1 MRAYEPNDLAG
12 IVLTPV
18 EVASDDLER
27 RVGLFSVIII
37 SLSAMIGS
45 GLFLLPSLAMV
56 EMGDGVN
63 PVGGVWLAY
72 LLAAFVV
79 LPGAIS
85 KSELSTAM
93 PSSGG
98 SYLYVERAFGPLV
111 GTISGLGLWANFML
125 KSAFAL
131 IGFKAYL
138 WVFEE
143 ILAPGWEEGWLYD
156 NVNLAALVLL
166 AIIVGINILGVKS
179 IKKVQIPIVMFS
191 SAYLLAIC
199 LWAIATSEMN
209 WGAVASREAFGG
221 DWSSVASTS
230 AFVFVS
236 YAGVTKIA
244 AIGGEIRDPG
254 RNLPHGIHLSLLF
267 SCILY
272 VTVTLVMAATV
283 DPSIYMKSDGSG
295 PREDPIYVFAREVG
309 GNTVANIAAF
319 LAVVTMTSM
328 SLAGILAS
336 SRFPFA
342 MSRDRLLPQ
351 FLERIHEKYGTPHWA
366 IIVTGLSIGAAIT
379 LLPVKD
385 VAKLAS
391 GFKIMIFML
400 INACVIVLRSSSA
413 SHAWYEPEWKTPR
426 IVYPLIQ
433 LFGIFGGGALLLL
446 MGSKAIIGAMVA
458 IVLGLIIYTGYGKEN
473 VEREITPWETVMKL
487 VTEPEEVE
495 RRRRFSAF
503 YSADKEGTGGLDLDE
518 FVSAILALGYIDKG
532 GANISDDSLVVS
544 STKSNQKNQT
554 VRELFIE
561 GDLDSDGSIGID
573 EFLRMAEEIEPQG

>member
-209 WGAVASREAFGG
+209 WAAVASREAFGG

-254 RNLPHGIHLSLLF
+254 RNLPHGILLSLLF

-532 GANISDDSLVVS
+532 GVNISDDSLVVS

-561 GDLDSDGSIGID
+561 GDLDSDGSIGIE

>member
-1 MRAYEPNDLAG
+1 MRTYGPKDLVG
-12 IVLTPV
+12 IVLTPIGV
-18 EVASDDLER
+18 ESDNLER
-27 RVGLFSVIII
+27 KLGLFSVVII

-56 EMGDGVN
+56 EMGGAGG

-72 LLAAFVV
+72 LMAAIVV

-138 WVFEE
+138 WVCEE
-143 ILAPGWEEGWLYD
+143 ILAPGRGEGWLYD

-166 AIIVGINILGVKS
+166 VIIVGINILGVKS

-199 LWAIATSEMN
+199 AWAVATSEMN
-209 WGAVASREAFGG
+209 WDAALSREAFGS
-221 DWSSVASTS
+221 DWSAVASTS

-244 AIGGEIRDPG
+244 AIGGEIKDPG
-254 RNLPHGIHLSLLF
+254 RSLPYGILLSLLF

-272 VTVTLVMAATV
+272 VTVTLVMTATV
-283 DPSIYMKSDGSG
+283 DPSGYMKHEGTE
-295 PREDPIYVFAREVG
+295 PREDPVYIFAKAVG
-309 GNTVANIAAF
+309 GETVANIAAF

-328 SLAGILAS
+328 ALAGILAS

-342 MSRDRLLPQ
+342 MSRDKLLPE
-351 FLERIHEKYGTPHWA
+351 FLEGIHEKYGTPHWA
-366 IIVTGLSIGAAIT
+366 IIVTGLAIGAAIT
-379 LLPVKD
+379 FLPVED

-400 INACVIVLRSSSA
+400 INACVIVLRRASD
-413 SHAWYEPEWKTPR
+413 SHAWYEPEWKTPW
-426 IVYPLIQ
+426 ILYPFIQ
-433 LFGIFGGGALLLL
+433 LFGIFGGGALLVL
-446 MGSKAIIGAMVA
+446 MGSKAIIGATVA
-458 IVLGLIIYTGYGKEN
+458 IVLGVIIYTGYGKDN
-473 VEREITPWETVMKL
+473 VKREITPWETAVRMF
-487 VTEPEEVE
+487 TEPDEVE

-503 YSADKEGTGGLDLDE
+503 YSADKEGTGLLDLDG
-518 FVSAILALGYIDKG
+518 FVSAILALGYIERG
-532 GANISDDSLVVS
+532 GANISDDSLVIS
-544 STKSNQKNQT
+544 GTKSNPNNQT
-554 VRELFIE
+554 VRDLYAE
-561 GDLDSDGSIGID
+561 GDLDSDGSIGLE
-573 EFLRMAEEIEPQG
+573 EFLRMAEEIEPGD

>member
-143 ILAPGWEEGWLYD
+143 ILAPSWEEGWLYD

-209 WGAVASREAFGG
+209 WAAVASREAFGG

-254 RNLPHGIHLSLLF
+254 RNLPHGILLSLLF

>member
-1 MRAYEPNDLAG
+1 MG

-18 EVASDDLER
+18 EIEADNLER
-27 RVGLFSVIII
+27 RLGLFSVIII

-56 EMGDGVN
+56 EMGGGAN

-72 LLAAFVV
+72 LLAAIVV

-98 SYLYVERAFGPLV
+98 SYLYVERTFGPLV

-143 ILAPGWEEGWLYD
+143 ILAPGRDEGWLYD
-156 NVNLAALVLL
+156 NVNLSALILL
-166 AIIVGINILGVKS
+166 VIIVGINILGVKS

-199 LWAIATSEMN
+199 FWAVATSDMN
-209 WGAVASREAFGG
+209 WEAAVSRDAFGS
-221 DWSSVASTS
+221 DWSAVASTS

-244 AIGGEIRDPG
+244 AIGGEVKDPG
-254 RNLPHGIHLSLLF
+254 RNLPYGILLSLLF

-283 DPSIYMKSDGSG
+283 DPSGYMNYEGSE
-295 PREDPIYVFAREVG
+295 PREDPVYIFAKEVG
-309 GNTVANIAAF
+309 GKTVANIAAL

-328 SLAGILAS
+328 ALAGILAS

-342 MSRDRLLPQ
+342 MSRDRLLPR
-351 FLERIHEKYGTPHWA
+351 FLEGIHEKYGTPHWA
-366 IIVTGLSIGAAIT
+366 IILTGLSIGAAIT
-379 LLPVKD
+379 FLPVKD

-400 INACVIVLRSSSA
+400 INACVIVLRRSSA
-413 SHAWYEPEWKTPR
+413 SHAWYDPEWKTPR
-426 IVYPLIQ
+426 LLYPFIQ
-433 LFGIFGGGALLLL
+433 LFGIFGGGALLVL
-446 MGSKAIIGAMVA
+446 MGSKAIVGAIVA
-458 IVLGLIIYTGYGKEN
+458 IVLGVIIYTGYGKEN
-473 VEREITPWETVMKL
+473 VEREITPWETVMKM
-487 VTEPEEVE
+487 VIEPDEVE

-503 YSADKEGTGGLDLDE
+503 YSADREGTGSLDLNE
-518 FVSAILALGYIDKG
+518 FVSAILALGYIEKG
-532 GANISDDSLVVS
+532 GANISDDSLVIS
-544 STKSNQKNQT
+544 KTKNNSKDQT
-554 VRELFIE
+554 IRDFFLWGDTNEDGLIE
-561 GDLDSDGSIGID
+561 MD
-573 EFLRMAEEIEPQG
+573 EFLKMAEEIEPEG

>member
-254 RNLPHGIHLSLLF
+254 RNLPHGILLSLLF

-366 IIVTGLSIGAAIT
+366 IIVTGLSIGTAIT

>member
-209 WGAVASREAFGG
+209 WAAVASREAFGG

-254 RNLPHGIHLSLLF
+254 RNLPHGILLSLLF

-366 IIVTGLSIGAAIT
+366 IIVTGLSIGAAIP

-532 GANISDDSLVVS
+532 GVNISDDSLVVS

-561 GDLDSDGSIGID
+561 GDLDSDGSIGIE